1 MKTHTTYNAI
11 VRSLRDSQNI
21 GRECF
26 RKTKS
31 KQDIVVEEGILWTH
45 SIPSQTSRSLSGS
58 TKGVTSGQCA
68 IQPLFSFQSC
78 PLSQGYAFLTE
89 WLPFSQLAQ
98 NLTEPFLSILM
109 AAHSPERCLSILFSS
124 DQPLVL
130 DSFSFLVPLNAIVQD
145 LSSLFSSIPSSW
157 VDISAVGPRG
167 QTREESSIKN
177 P

>member
-1 MKTHTTYNAI
+1 MT
-11 VRSLRDSQNI
+11 
-21 GRECF
+21 
-26 RKTKS
+26 
-31 KQDIVVEEGILWTH
+31 EEGILWTH
-45 SIPSQTSRSLSGS
+45 PIPSQTSRSLSGS

-98 NLTEPFLSILM
+98 KLTEPFLPILM
-109 AAHSPERCLSILFSS
+109 AAHSPERCFSILFSS

-145 LSSLFSSIPSSW
+145 LSSLFSSIPSS
-157 VDISAVGPRG
+157 
-167 QTREESSIKN
+167 
-177 P
+177 